1 MVDRII
7 LSQNEEVKLDTTN
20 NTITVVLIDEG
31 NVEIKNEN
39 GITFA
44 NLQNKF
50 EMFTLSIST
59 GVYTAKNL
67 SAQDCNILIVR
78 EFIY

>member
-1 MVDRII
+1 MVDHLI
-7 LSQNEEVKLDTTN
+7 LSPGEEVKLDTTN
-20 NTITVVLIDEG
+20 NTITIVVVDSG
-31 NVEIKNEN
+31 NIELKNEN

-44 NLQNKF
+44 SLQLPF

-59 GVYTAKNL
+59 GVYTAKNIG
-67 SAQDCNILIVR
+67 SQDCNILIVR

>member
-1 MVDRII
+1 MVDHIV
-7 LSQNEEVKLDTTN
+7 LSTNEEIKLDTTN
-20 NTITVVLIDEG
+20 NTITLVLVDDG
-31 NVEIKNEN
+31 NLEIRNEN
-39 GITFA
+39 NIVFA
-44 NLQNKF
+44 KLQNPF

-67 SAQDCNILIVR
+67 GPQDCNILIVR

>member
-1 MVDRII
+1 MVDHLI
-7 LSQNEEVKLDTTN
+7 LSTGEEVKLDTTN
-20 NTITVVLIDEG
+20 NTITIVLVDDG
-31 NVEIKNEN
+31 NIEIKNESE
-39 GITFA
+39 ITFA